1 MYRVERVLSGSPRKR
16 NEVIQNITKK
26 FNIRIAYLPANCGE
40 KKNILIE
47 EERKWLIEFLDRS
60 EIYLRENPIV
70 SINI

>member
-1 MYRVERVLSGSPRKR
+1 MYGVECILSESPRIR
-16 NEVIQNITKK
+16 NEIIQIITKK

-40 KKNILIE
+40 KKNILTE

>member
-1 MYRVERVLSGSPRKR
+1 MYGVECVLSGSPRKR
-16 NEVIQNITKK
+16 NEVIQNFSKK
-26 FNIRIAYLPANCGE
+26 FNIRIAYLPANYGE